1 MDSVNATG
9 KMTGKTFLDNVSE
22 KDIEIEPEPEP
33 RAKSRCPD
41 GGWGWV
47 IVFGAFVCNVIVD
60 GICFTFG
67 IYVQD
72 IIDYYGADD
81 SKSVLVGSLLVGCY
95 LMAGPLVSALANKFG
110 CRKICIFGSLLT
122 CIAFLVST
130 CAPSIEVLM
139 FLYGVVGGIG
149 MGLIYLPS
157 IVIIGYWFERKRAF
171 ATGIAVCG
179 SGIGALIF
187 APINRNLLEE
197 YDWKQS
203 LVIVAGLVL
212 NCAVCGAL
220 FRPIAS
226 VSKKRMKRGIVTRG
240 SIMKALIAEKER
252 QRTISNGSLDNCII
266 TKDNRLIK
274 IDKIDLRNKSVS
286 YINRLKKELG
296 FSSGSLNRSKNSLII
311 TPVGYNNNM
320 IINIV
325 ESVPST
331 PVQEKKDLT
340 PTPIR
345 STRRKRDYERR
356 RDSGNGSVA
365 CLPDNPENLMDML
378 EKDEAGL
385 SRQSSFVSRTNE
397 ESSNLLDPNS
407 IKQTHYLGRS
417 SGSVRSSANTYLS
430 PESLMTSLNSS
441 SVRFAGEVTIDEIE
455 EYSSQRE
462 IPGWC
467 LYISNLFDLSLL
479 KEKAFVLYAFTSFL
493 SMLGFFIPYF
503 FIPLKM
509 ESMSKGKGARV
520 TDDDGT
526 MFIFSILGIATT
538 IGRVLIGW
546 VADRPWSNTY
556 LINNGSLV
564 LAGIVTVLCP
574 FLDGSAQMT
583 IFAIGFGFFTAGFL
597 SLRSIVLVDLIGLD
611 RLTSSFGLL
620 LLFQGIATI
629 AGSPLAGQV
638 KELTGSIDNVFY
650 LSGSLLIMAGIFGCF
665 LRTLKPRDVHAHYEE
680 EEMVDYPMD
689 SELEMIEQVK
699 LPDSRL

>member
-1 MDSVNATG
+1 
-9 KMTGKTFLDNVSE
+9 MTGTKFLDNISD

-67 IYVQD
+67 IYVQN
-72 IIDYYGADD
+72 IIDYYGADE

-95 LMAGPLVSALANKFG
+95 LLAGPLVSALANKFG
-110 CRKICIFGSLLT
+110 CRKVTIFGSIVTALG
-122 CIAFLVST
+122 FLVST
-130 CAPSIEVLM
+130 LAPSIEVLM

-179 SGIGALIF
+179 SGIGAVLF
-187 APINRNLLEE
+187 SQINKKLLEE
-197 YDWKQS
+197 YSWKQS
-203 LVIVAGLVL
+203 LVIVAGIVL

-226 VSKKRMKRGIVTRG
+226 VSKKSMKRGIVTRG

-325 ESVPST
+325 ESVPTT
-331 PVQEKKDLT
+331 PVQEKKELVST
-340 PTPIR
+340 PVR
-345 STRRKRDYERR
+345 STRRKRDFERR
-356 RDSGNGSVA
+356 RDSGNGSVSNI
-365 CLPDNPENLMDML
+365 PDTPAPENLMEML
-378 EKDEAGL
+378 EKEESAL
-385 SRQSSFVSRTNE
+385 SRQSSFVGRNNE
-397 ESSNLLDPNS
+397 ESSNLLDPKS

-417 SGSVRSSANTYLS
+417 SSSVRSSANTYLS
-430 PESLMTSLNSS
+430 PESLMTSLNS

-467 LYISNLFDLSLL
+467 LYVSNLFDLSLL

-503 FIPLKM
+503 FVPMKM
-509 ESMSKGKGARV
+509 MNMTKGKEEAEFS
-520 TDDDGT
+520 DDST
-526 MFIFSILGIATT
+526 FILSILGISTT

-546 VADRPWSNTY
+546 VADRPWSNTN
-556 LINNGSLV
+556 LINNGSMV
-564 LAGIVTVLCP
+564 LAGLVTLVCP
-574 FLDGSAQMT
+574 FLDGNAQMT
-583 IFAIGFGFFTAGFL
+583 IFAVGFGFFTAGFL

-620 LLFQGIATI
+620 LLFQGIASI
-629 AGSPLAGQV
+629 AGSPIAGRIMGS
-638 KELTGSIDNVFY
+638 TGSIDSVFY
-650 LSGSLLIMAGIFGCF
+650 LSGSLLTFAGFLGCF
-665 LRTLKPRDVHAHYEE
+665 MPMLKPRDIHTHYEE
-680 EEMVDYPMD
+680 EEMVDYPMN

-699 LPDSRL
+699 LPDTRM

>member
-1 MDSVNATG
+1 
-9 KMTGKTFLDNVSE
+9 MTGTKFLDNVSD

-47 IVFGAFVCNVIVD
+47 IVLGAFVCNVIVD

-72 IIDYYGADD
+72 IIDFYGADE

-95 LMAGPLVSALANKFG
+95 LMAGPVVSALANKFG
-110 CRKICIFGSLLT
+110 CRKVTIFGSLLT
-122 CIAFLVST
+122 CLALLVST

-187 APINRNLLEE
+187 APINRQLLEE

-203 LVIVAGLVL
+203 LVIVAGIVL

-286 YINRLKKELG
+286 YINKLKKELG

-331 PVQEKKDLT
+331 PVQEKRDLT
-340 PTPIR
+340 STPIR
-345 STRRKRDYERR
+345 SSRRKRDYERR
-356 RDSGNGSVA
+356 RDSGNGSSLGVQ
-365 CLPDNPENLMDML
+365 DNPSPENLMEML

-385 SRQSSFVSRTNE
+385 SRQSSVVSRVNE
-397 ESSNLLDPNS
+397 ESSNLLDPSS
-407 IKQTHYLGRS
+407 IKQTQYLGRS
-417 SGSVRSSANTYLS
+417 SGSVRSSANTHLS
-430 PESLMTSLNSS
+430 PESLMTSLNS

-462 IPGWC
+462 LPGWC

-479 KEKAFVLYAFTSFL
+479 KNKAFVLYAFTSFL

-503 FIPLKM
+503 FIPMKM
-509 ESMSKGKGARV
+509 KDTSKGQENSSIS
-520 TDDDGT
+520 DDGT
-526 MFIFSILGIATT
+526 MFVLSILGIATT

-546 VADRPWSNTY
+546 VADRPWANTY

-564 LAGIVTVLCP
+564 IAGIVTVVCP
-574 FLDGSAQMT
+574 FLEGSAQMT
-583 IFAIGFGFFTAGFL
+583 IFAVGFGFFTAGFL

-620 LLFQGIATI
+620 LMFQGIASI
-629 AGSPLAGQV
+629 AGPPLAGRMMDS
-638 KELTGSIDNVFY
+638 TSSIDSVFY
-650 LSGSLLIMAGIFGCF
+650 LSGSLLTMAGIFGCF
-665 LRTLKPRDVHAHYEE
+665 MPMLKSGDNHIQYEE
-680 EEMVDYPMD
+680 EEMVGYPMN

-699 LPDSRL
+699 LPDTRM

>member
-1 MDSVNATG
+1 
-9 KMTGKTFLDNVSE
+9 MTGRTFLDNVSE

-365 CLPDNPENLMDML
+365 CMPDNPTPENLMDML

-397 ESSNLLDPNS
+397 ESSNLLDPSS

-430 PESLMTSLNSS
+430 PESLMTSLNS

-526 MFIFSILGIATT
+526 LFIFSILGIATT

-564 LAGIVTVLCP
+564 LAGIVTLLCP

-629 AGSPLAGQV
+629 AGSPLAGRM
-638 KELTGSIDNVFY
+638 KELTGSIDSVFY
-650 LSGSLLIMAGIFGCF
+650 LSGSLLAVAGIFGCF
-665 LRTLKPRDVHAHYEE
+665 MTMLKPRDVHAHYEE